1 MTHFILLS
9 ATLLAACAG
18 GTPEI
23 SLPEAS
29 SEDDACGASGLSHL
43 VGEDFSALAAMTFP
57 DTTRFIGPDDAVTM
71 DHVPERLNV
80 EFSEDGRV
88 LRIWCG

>member
-1 MTHFILLS
+1 MTRFILLS

-18 GTPEI
+18 GTPET
-23 SLPEAS
+23 SRQEAS
-29 SEDDACGASGLSHL
+29 SGDACGASGRSHL